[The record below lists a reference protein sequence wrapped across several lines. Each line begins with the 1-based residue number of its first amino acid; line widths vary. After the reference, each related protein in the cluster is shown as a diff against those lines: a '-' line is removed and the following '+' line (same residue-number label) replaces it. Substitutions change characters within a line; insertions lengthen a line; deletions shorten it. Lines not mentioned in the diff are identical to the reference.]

1 MALQVASLY
10 GVLSL
15 DDSGFNR
22 GLNNAKSGLS
32 DLGGNLQRTGGQIS
46 LAAAPIA
53 GLFGV
58 ATNQAINFDEAVT
71 NTGAILGY
79 TRDQI
84 DRLALDL
91 LEISGGNTRA
101 GPQAVAEAF
110 YDIVGGVQDATT
122 HMAILD
128 AAIMTSQAGN
138 AQLAGTT
145 KALISTMNSYQYS
158 ADQAAMVS
166 DVLTQTVGMGVGSMD
181 EFAAALPQVT
191 GLAASLGIPLENVGS
206 MMAFLTT
213 KGNTASQAATQ
224 LGANMSALMKPNEQ
238 MKDALAELG
247 FNSGEAAIEQ
257 MGLLGALQAV
267 AATATAQTEGMAAL
281 LGTQEA
287 VRGSTSLMGQ
297 DFLGFNRTFVEGV
310 AGITAATEQIQ
321 MGSAAAE
328 MDLFNSQLS
337 QMAIIAGYALV
348 PALLQMLD
356 TVRPIVTEIISWI
369 SQNPEL
375 TAQIGILAFGAVGLG
390 AVLAGVGL
398 AVSTLGTLLG
408 ILLSPVVLLA
418 GAIAGLVFA
427 ASQLYPGGLSKLLSD
442 AAVSAQ
448 TLGQIL
454 QIILVDG
461 LNKASLAAQNIVGI
475 IMIGFNLAVISAQTI
490 VNGFITS
497 IQNLITENQ
506 FLFDR
511 IQDLI
516 LAIGIMR
523 VGLIAHNLI
532 VGISTAVTS
541 GLATASSLAAAATGA
556 ITLAVSA
563 LLSPVVTV
571 TAAIWALISAY
582 RELQKFQ
589 DTVKVAGQNARN
601 VVAPMVTSGQITPQ
615 QVRDQAFASAQ
626 SQFTSM
632 LGGSGFLGDLA
643 TRMLG
648 DNFINSIANAAG
660 ANAIPGR
667 AGGGDVMGGQ
677 SYLVGE
683 QGPELFTPGVSGY
696 VSSNGDTQRMMG
708 NTYNIT
714 INASTEAG
722 GRAAGRGFLDVVRAR
737 GG

>member
-84 DRLALDL
+84 NSLALDL

-110 YDIVGGVQDATT
+110 YEIVGGVQDATT

-145 KALISTMNSYQYS
+145 QALISTMNSYGYT

-166 DVLTQTVGMGVGSMD
+166 DVMTQTVGMGTRSMD

-191 GLAASLGIPLENVGS
+191 GLAASLGIPLESVGS

-337 QMAIIAGYALV
+337 QMAIIAGYALM
-348 PALLQMLD
+348 PSLLQMLD

-375 TAQIGILAFGAVGLG
+375 TAQIGILAIGAVVLGGVMAGAGLAISG
-390 AVLAGVGL
+390 VATVVGL
-398 AVSTLGTLLG
+398 LTKG
-408 ILLSPVVLLA
+408 IGLLLSPVGLLA
-418 GAIAGLVFA
+418 LGIAGILYA
-427 ASQLYPGGLSKLLSD
+427 ANSLYPGGLPQLFIDASKTATML
-442 AAVSAQ
+442 A
-448 TLGQIL
+448 
-454 QIILVDG
+454 IIFRGVLT
-461 LNKASLAAQNIVGI
+461 
-475 IMIGFNLAVISAQTI
+475 LAVDWVKQRFAELL
-490 VNGFITS
+490 ITA
-497 IQNLITENQ
+497 QNLIDKIIELKN
-506 FLFDR
+506 
-511 IQDLI
+511 LI
-516 LAIGIMR
+516 SGGLGTYAGTAQNASTAIG
-523 VGLIAHNLI
+523 
-532 VGISTAVTS
+532 
-541 GLATASSLAAAATGA
+541 
-556 ITLAVSA
+556 
-563 LLSPVVTV
+563 
-571 TAAIWALISAY
+571 
-582 RELQKFQ
+582 
-589 DTVKVAGQNARN
+589 
-601 VVAPMVTSGQITPQ
+601 MVTSGQKSI
-615 QVRDQAFASAQ
+615 F
-626 SQFTSM
+626 
-632 LGGSGFLGDLA
+632 DLA
-643 TRMLG
+643 
-648 DNFINSIANAAG
+648 G
-660 ANAIPGR
+660 AFVKAVGQEFAPR
-667 AGGGDVMGGQ
+667 AGGGDVTGGQ

>member
-191 GLAASLGIPLENVGS
+191 GLAASLGIPLESVGS

-375 TAQIGILAFGAVGLG
+375 TAQIGILAFGALALG
-390 AVLAGVGL
+390 GVMAGAGL
-398 AVSTLGTLLG
+398 AISGVATVVGVLTGG
-408 ILLSPVVLLA
+408 IKLLLSPVGLLA
-418 GAIAGLVFA
+418 LGIAGILYA
-427 ASQLYPGGLSKLLSD
+427 ANSLYPGGLPQLFID
-442 AAVSAQ
+442 AAGTATMLAIIFRGVLALAVDWVKQRLAELLITATNVVNKIVELKNLISGG
-448 TLGQIL
+448 LGTYA
-454 QIILVDG
+454 G
-461 LNKASLAAQNIVGI
+461 TAQN
-475 IMIGFNLAVISAQTI
+475 AST
-490 VNGFITS
+490 
-497 IQNLITENQ
+497 
-506 FLFDR
+506 
-511 IQDLI
+511 
-516 LAIGIMR
+516 AIG
-523 VGLIAHNLI
+523 
-532 VGISTAVTS
+532 
-541 GLATASSLAAAATGA
+541 
-556 ITLAVSA
+556 
-563 LLSPVVTV
+563 
-571 TAAIWALISAY
+571 
-582 RELQKFQ
+582 
-589 DTVKVAGQNARN
+589 
-601 VVAPMVTSGQITPQ
+601 MVTSGQKSI
-615 QVRDQAFASAQ
+615 F
-626 SQFTSM
+626 
-632 LGGSGFLGDLA
+632 DLA
-643 TRMLG
+643 
-648 DNFINSIANAAG
+648 G
-660 ANAIPGR
+660 AFVKAVGQEFAPR